1 MDIELPEMKG
11 VEASAK
17 MREVENEYEN
27 IHTNIIAVTVSAN
40 IDNVGVI
47 DNICKNLSLI
57 FKPIISYE
65 FIKMHTGVFFKLFF
79 QKESQPLK

>member
-27 IHTNIIAVTVSAN
+27 IHTNIIAVTVSPN
-40 IDNVGVI
+40 IENKGVI
-47 DNICKNLSLI
+47 DNIS
-57 FKPIISYE
+57 IITEY
-65 FIKMHTGVFFKLFF
+65 I
-79 QKESQPLK
+79 

>member
-40 IDNVGVI
+40 IDNMGVI
-47 DNICKNLSLI
+47 DNICTII
-57 FKPIISYE
+57 FII
-65 FIKMHTGVFFKLFF
+65 
-79 QKESQPLK
+79 

>member
-47 DNICKNLSLI
+47 DNICKKVFKISRKTSEFFEILSVHFRSLQ
-57 FKPIISYE
+57 E
-65 FIKMHTGVFFKLFF
+65 
-79 QKESQPLK
+79 EEN

>member
-27 IHTNIIAVTVSAN
+27 IHTNIIAVTVTALIEN
-40 IDNVGVI
+40 NMGVI
-47 DNICKNLSLI
+47 DNVCMK
-57 FKPIISYE
+57 
-65 FIKMHTGVFFKLFF
+65 FFL
-79 QKESQPLK
+79 

>member
-27 IHTNIIAVTVSAN
+27 IHTNIIAVTVAATVESS
-40 IDNVGVI
+40 GVI
-47 DNICKNLSLI
+47 DSICKILNNFQLKNQLI
-57 FKPIISYE
+57 SQDSNNTSSNISRKRE
-65 FIKMHTGVFFKLFF
+65 
-79 QKESQPLK
+79 QR